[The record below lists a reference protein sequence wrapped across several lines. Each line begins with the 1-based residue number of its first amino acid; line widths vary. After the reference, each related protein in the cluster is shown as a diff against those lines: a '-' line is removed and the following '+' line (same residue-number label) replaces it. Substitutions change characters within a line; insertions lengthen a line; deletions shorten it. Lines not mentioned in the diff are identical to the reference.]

1 MEAMGRDLQEALD
14 GGTRKGS
21 VWPQSRGGKAFG
33 GRSPHSGLLGV
44 G

>member
-1 MEAMGRDLQEALD
+1 MEATGRELQEALD

-33 GRSPHSGLLGV
+33 GRSPLSGPLGA